1 MSEEKEMADQT
12 PKYPNVEVQL
22 SMEDGN
28 AFVIVSRVSRALR
41 QAGVDADEID
51 EYKKLAMSGTYE
63 DLLRVTAETVTVL

>member
-1 MSEEKEMADQT
+1 MSEENEMADQA

-28 AFVIVSRVSRALR
+28 AFAIVSRVSRALR

-51 EYKKLAMSGTYE
+51 EYKRLAMSGTY
-63 DLLRVTAETVTVL
+63 DDILRVTAETVVVL

>member
-41 QAGVDADEID
+41 QAGVYADEID

-63 DLLRVTAETVTVL
+63 DLLRVTTDTVTVL